1 MITMKKLLV
10 AVVLGALLAAALA
23 FTALADNGP
32 HGNFA
37 ADTDACASCH
47 RAHTAKG
54 ATYLLVTGDV
64 YLLCTSCH
72 DGSGAYTNVVDG
84 VYQNATL
91 SLPAPYGTQGDK
103 GQGLF
108 GGGFENAAMAT
119 VRSLVNAYVPGT
131 YPTPAPVT
139 SHHDVETGTA
149 GTVWGSGDINT
160 AAGSLVV
167 ECTSCHDPHGKA
179 GRTGGVYTG
188 TPTTSY
194 RLLRFSPSGSNGFE
208 TTGVSAAYF
217 VKAGT
222 TQSGVNGGVYVA
234 DVNVKWYTVN
244 TDSTIDPS
252 VVAYRARYDTLAG
265 RFTPFWS
272 YVNMPGDYAGRAYVY
287 QRPAMQISSGT
298 ASGTASLSSC
308 SPVATGAAI
317 DQSCAYPGN
326 PVAGSVWSNAAPMGN
341 LGYWCSTC
349 HDRYLAT
356 GTGRTTDSGDAT
368 YMFRHS
374 TTSVACVN
382 CHTAHGTTA
391 KMTTT
396 LAQNATLNTV
406 AGLTGNTNLLKMD
419 NRALCADC
427 HGYDVGYSSSALITP

>member
-1 MITMKKLLV
+1 MKKLLI
-10 AVVLGALLAAALA
+10 AVVLGVALVVALA
-23 FTALADNGP
+23 TTALADNGP

-47 RAHTAKG
+47 RAHTAQG
-54 ATYLLVTGDV
+54 STYLLVNSDI

-84 VYQNATL
+84 VYQNAVL

-108 GGGFENAAMAT
+108 GGGFENAAMDT
-119 VRSLVNAYVPGT
+119 VRGLANSYVPGA
-131 YPTPAPVT
+131 YPLPAPVT
-139 SHHDVETGTA
+139 SHHSVDAGVS
-149 GTVWGSGDINT
+149 GTVWGSGDVNSV
-160 AAGSLVV
+160 AGSMVL

-179 GRTGGVYTG
+179 GRTGGVSTG
-188 TPTTSY
+188 APIASY
-194 RLLRFSPSGSNGFE
+194 RLLRFNPTGSNGFG

-217 VKAGT
+217 TKAGVTQAGT
-222 TQSGVNGGVYVA
+222 TGGVYIA
-234 DVNVKWYTVN
+234 DVATKWYTVN

-252 VVAYRARYDTLAG
+252 VSAYRSRYATSPAPAH
-265 RFTPFWS
+265 FTPWWAF
-272 YVNMPGDYAGRAYVY
+272 VNMPGDYAGRAFIY

-298 ASGTASLSSC
+298 ASGTTTLYSC
-308 SPVATGAAI
+308 SPVATGAPI

-326 PVAGSVWSNAAPMGN
+326 PAAGSVWSNATPMSN

-356 GTGRTTDSGDAT
+356 GAGKTTASGDT
-368 YMFRHS
+368 VYMYRHT

-391 KMTTT
+391 QMTTT
-396 LAQNATLNTV
+396 LAQNATLNSA
-406 AGLTGNTNLLKMD
+406 AGLTGYTNLLKLD

-427 HGYDVGYSSSALITP
+427 HGYDVNWSSSALITP